1 MRSAVK
7 DVDNLPAGLALAAAA
22 LTGLT
27 PVILKD
33 TSSRVD
39 PAALNAVRFGV
50 AALLLLPMSWSDLT
64 EADIRLFALGAAVGV
79 LGPGLA
85 WYIYLKALRLSDV
98 SVVSPLTNA
107 YPLFSAPIYF
117 ALTGLKPSSQVALG
131 TVVVSG
137 VSLVAKSEGRSKG
150 SLSLGAI
157 LSLVVAAIWGLNT
170 VLLKL
175 ALSGGSPLA
184 LAFVRTATAA
194 ALLGPLYFAR
204 GGGAQPIS
212 RRDAASAAA
221 VGVLGDMAAMLAML
235 VALDLGDPY
244 VVIPLTST
252 TPIFAALFAGGL
264 LRERVDP
271 SRLVGILLTVAG
283 GSLLTLS

>member
-1 MRSAVK
+1 MT
-7 DVDNLPAGLALAAAA
+7 NLPAGLALAAAA

-33 TSSRVD
+33 PSSRVD

-50 AALLLLPMSWSDLT
+50 AALLLLPMSWSDLS

-117 ALTGLKPSSQVALG
+117 ALTGLKPSSQVVLG
-131 TVVVSG
+131 TVAVVSG

-221 VGVLGDMAAMLAML
+221 VGVLGDVAAMLAML

-244 VVIPLTST
+244 VVIPLTGT
-252 TPIFAALFAGGL
+252 TPIFAALFAGSL
-264 LRERVDP
+264 LKERVDP